1 MRRAVSF
8 ARNHPCKVLEL
19 MAFFRNNSV
28 NWLNLH
34 YGLHALALA
43 GGGAF
48 YGVFLLRAGTPAP
61 LVLASLALVNAGRF
75 TLRPLVLIPARRW
88 GLKPLVIAGTLLCTL
103 QYPLLADVHGPG
115 WRLLELCAVSAF
127 GDTVYWTSYHAYYAL
142 LGDAEQRGQQLG
154 AREALATLVSVVA
167 PLGTG
172 WALTAYGPHVAFYA
186 AAGIV
191 ALAALPLLFAR
202 NVAIAAEAP
211 EAFRAALNGV
221 LLFAADG
228 WRYGAMVIWN
238 VALFLSLGES
248 YTGYGGAVAIAAI
261 VGAAGGLIVGRFLDL
276 GHGSRTVW
284 IATLPLVLVDLLR
297 AASVGSPVLAVGAN
311 AVAALSGA
319 LSFPTLMTAIYNL
332 AQRSPCALRFQI
344 AADGGWDLGAAT
356 ACLAG
361 AGLLSLGAPMP
372 VAILLSLPASAALF
386 GLLRSYY
393 AVGTDAVVRAEA

>member
-1 MRRAVSF
+1 
-8 ARNHPCKVLEL
+8 

-28 NWLNLH
+28 NLLNLH

-48 YGVFLLRAGTPAP
+48 YGVFLLKAGTPAP
-61 LVLASLALVNAGRF
+61 WVLASLALVNAGRF

-88 GLKPLVIAGTLLCTL
+88 GLKPLVVAGTLLCTL

-115 WRLLELCAVSAF
+115 WRLLLLCGVSAF

-154 AREALATLVSVVA
+154 AREGLATLVSVVA
-167 PLGTG
+167 PLATG
-172 WALTAYGPHVAFYA
+172 WTLTTYGPHVAFYA
-186 AAGIV
+186 TAGVV
-191 ALAALPLLFAR
+191 AVAALPLLFAR
-202 NVAIAAEAP
+202 NVSVAATAP
-211 EAFRAALNGV
+211 QAFRAALKGV

-228 WRYGAMVIWN
+228 WRYGAMVIWS

-248 YTGYGGAVAIAAI
+248 FTGYGGAVALAAV
-261 VGAAGGLIVGRFLDL
+261 VGAFAGLALGRFIDL
-276 GHGSRTVW
+276 GHGARAVW
-284 IATLPLVLVDLLR
+284 IATLPLGLVDGLR
-297 AASVGSPVLAVGAN
+297 AMSVGAPALAVGAN
-311 AVAALSGA
+311 AVAALAVA

-344 AADGGWDLGAAT
+344 AADGGWDAGAAG

-361 AGLLSLGAPMP
+361 AGLLALGAPMP
-372 VAILLSLPASAALF
+372 LAILLSLPASIALF
-386 GLLRSYY
+386 WLLRRYY
-393 AVGTDAVVRAEA
+393 AGQAGAAAEAGA